1 MNNPINYIELS
12 AILYYADFLSMK
24 EKSIPV
30 SDNCKYFFVYNAPIN
45 SSYIAGVKP
54 MFDEDNEY
62 FKQSFTEYMHLRR
75 SFGEDGIMSF
85 VNSICNLSS
94 CGKVSGE
101 DMLRCLH
108 RYSQKSERINALNK
122 YKQHVKSTKYTHL
135 IKQEDGK
142 QSRVECT
149 KYIAH
154 EELVKNNTTEPEIH
168 VGSEEIPNIQEVN
181 PKIEEII

>member
-1 MNNPINYIELS
+1 MINNINYIEIS

-24 EKSIPV
+24 ERSIPV

-45 SSYIAGVKP
+45 ASYIAGVQP
-54 MFDEDNEY
+54 IFDEEDEF
-62 FKQSFTEYMHLRR
+62 FKQSLTEYTSLRR
-75 SFGEDGIMSF
+75 NFGDDGIMSF

-108 RYSQKSERINALNK
+108 RYSQKSERSAALNK
-122 YKQHVKSTKYTHL
+122 YKQHLKSTKYSHL
-135 IKQEDGK
+135 IKKEDGN
-142 QSRVECT
+142 QSRTECT

-154 EELVKNNTTEPEIH
+154 AELAENNSTEPTIH
-168 VGSEEIPNIQEVN
+168 IGSEEIPNIQETN
-181 PKIEEII
+181 